1 MFVRCRVFLR
11 SRMFDRCGVFL
22 RSRMFDRCGVFFFL
36 EMWRESLIFERDGS
50 WFGASHQKGSK
61 VRSRIFLVHRL
72 DRAFFFPTR
81 TSELELKIDRL
92 FLKDKRT
99 S

>member
-1 MFVRCRVFLR
+1 
-11 SRMFDRCGVFL
+11 
-22 RSRMFDRCGVFFFL
+22 MFDRCGVFFFFL
-36 EMWRESLIFERDGS
+36 EMWRELLIFERDDS
-50 WFGASHQKGSK
+50 WMWFGASHQKGSK

-72 DRAFFFPTR
+72 DRAR
-81 TSELELKIDRL
+81 TTELELKIDRL

>member
-1 MFVRCRVFLR
+1 
-11 SRMFDRCGVFL
+11 
-22 RSRMFDRCGVFFFL
+22 
-36 EMWRESLIFERDGS
+36 MWRESLIFERDGS
-50 WFGASHQKGSK
+50 WMRYGLKKK

-72 DRAFFFPTR
+72 DRAR
-81 TSELELKIDRL
+81 TTELELKIDRL